1 MNTPLTEDSVRN
13 FRVSSM
19 TLGFLTTVIVIVA
32 TIVWSVS
39 SYSNKINRVS
49 DQVESLIANSV
60 TQSELQQL
68 QFQINELNEQVT
80 TMDEIIQE
88 LCNEEE

>member
-1 MNTPLTEDSVRN
+1 MNTPLTEDNVKN

-19 TLGFLTTVIVIVA
+19 TLGFLMTVFVIVA